1 MTRGCASLMSL
12 KSIAPFTGAR
22 DRCVALGERRAS
34 RRVNDMVKAIN
45 VESIRRAICFAKD
58 LKGIAFDR

>member
-1 MTRGCASLMSL
+1 MSL
-12 KSIAPFTGAR
+12 KSIAPFAKR
-22 DRCVALGERRAS
+22 DRCVAPSERRAS

-58 LKGIAFDR
+58 LRGIAFDR

>member
-1 MTRGCASLMSL
+1 MSL
-12 KSIAPFTGAR
+12 KSIAPFTGY
-22 DRCVALGERRAS
+22 DRCIASGERRAS
-34 RRVNDMVKAIN
+34 RQVNNMVKTIN

>member
-1 MTRGCASLMSL
+1 MSP
-12 KSIAPFTGAR
+12 KSIAPFTGR
-22 DRCVALGERRAS
+22 DRCVAPSGELRAS
-34 RRVNDMVKAIN
+34 RQVNDTVKTIN

>member
-1 MTRGCASLMSL
+1 MSL
-12 KSIAPFTGAR
+12 KSIAPFTGH
-22 DRCVALGERRAS
+22 DRCVSPRASQRAS
-34 RRVNDMVKAIN
+34 RQVNDMVKTIN

>member
-1 MTRGCASLMSL
+1 MSL
-12 KSIAPFTGAR
+12 KSIAGH
-22 DRCVALGERRAS
+22 DRCVAPGEPRAS
-34 RRVNDMVKAIN
+34 RQVNDTVKTIN